1 MTTIAT
7 RLGHQAARGECQPST
22 AEPTTKRSGACPFL
36 SPSAAR
42 CITLRTG
49 QPRPEP
55 ASPHTTR
62 AAGEAGSICDGT
74 SPDGNRHP
82 PEHVLQQCRPPRF
95 RHDRRLERSAS
106 PARRPLGSRLTALH
120 PLRRSGDIW
129 QRHDQRGSASTHPR
143 SIRVR
148 RCGRHT
154 LSPSEPPSSSSTS
167 STSEAVVVDRELT
180 SFEHCAQG
188 VAGGIGDDP
197 DWPARPK
204 RCAGSVPGAQLTRED
219 LAHGGRTLELRLT
232 RLSCPRAAASAV
244 AISRMFLKRGVG
256 VPLPHDVPVTTTDRR
271 CDPPPRRPGR
281 RWR

>member
-1 MTTIAT
+1 MSAPHRRTDHEAIRRLPVPQPVRSAMHHAADGAT
-7 RLGHQAARGECQPST
+7 PTRASLAAHNSCSRRGRLHLRRHVTRREPAPARACAPAVPST
-22 AEPTTKRSGACPFL
+22 
-36 SPSAAR
+36 
-42 CITLRTG
+42 
-49 QPRPEP
+49 
-55 ASPHTTR
+55 
-62 AAGEAGSICDGT
+62 
-74 SPDGNRHP
+74 
-82 PEHVLQQCRPPRF
+82 RF
-95 RHDRRLERSAS
+95 RHDRRHERSAS